1 MSILSSLSRLLEYYR
16 RHGVTAT
23 LGRAKVAG
31 KRTLAAGRMA
41 VFYCDLV
48 EQKLPPTNNPGNLQV
63 KRLGSLEELSQED
76 LLVIIGF
83 WNPKLANRNIR
94 ERFEKGA
101 SLWLVKS
108 HNQMAGYG
116 WTLQGNTMEP
126 YYFPLA
132 HDDVHLFDFQVFPE
146 FRGHGINPY
155 LVGFI
160 LDRLTIGRACRAF
173 IEAAEWNDAQ
183 LSSLRKT
190 PFRRLGLVRSITLC
204 GRTFVS
210 WTRNAVVPQLQNGAE
225 STKQIMVAVKPN
237 QR

>member
-16 RHGVTAT
+16 RHGVAAT

-48 EQKLPPTNNPGNLQV
+48 RREREPANNPGNLEV
-63 KRLGSLEELSQED
+63 KRLASPEELSLED
-76 LLVIIGF
+76 LQAMTSF
-83 WNPKLANRNIR
+83 WNPKLASRNIR

-108 HNQMAGYG
+108 DGQLAGYG
-116 WTLQGNTMEP
+116 WTLQGNTIEP

-132 HDDVHLFDFQVFPE
+132 QDDVHLFDFHVFAD

-160 LDRLTIGRACRAF
+160 LDSLTTGRAGRAF
-173 IEAAEWNDAQ
+173 IEAAEWNNAQ

-190 PFRRLGLVRSITLC
+190 PFRRLGLVRSNTFF

-210 WTRNAVVPQLQNGAE
+210 WRKSGVVQQTQKSSE
-225 STKQIMVAVKPN
+225 SANQIVVTVKPN
-237 QR
+237 ER